1 MKDLN
6 KLFAP
11 IGLRVP
17 EILLPA
23 RDIERFAV
31 IACDQHTAEP
41 EYWEETER
49 IVGDAPSALHLM
61 LPEVW
66 LGREN
71 AGADVPANMRRY
83 LADGSLRSIG
93 EGFVYVCRRT
103 SEGIRHG
110 LLAAV
115 DLEQYDFSP
124 TADTLM
130 RATEATVRE
139 RLPAR
144 IALRRE
150 AVLEMPHV
158 LVLTDDRENSVTALL
173 ERELGSLPKLY
184 DFDLMQGGGHIEGY
198 HVRDERVCAAI
209 ADALGALNEK
219 RGNAPLY
226 AVGDGNHSLAA
237 ARECWYAQ
245 RESIPETEREG
256 HPLRYA
262 LVELVSIYDDGLSF
276 HPIHRLLCN
285 VDPEQVQRELG
296 FDAANPPSLQEL
308 QPKLDEWLARHPEA
322 QLDYIHGAEEC
333 RKLGDR
339 PDRLSIVFGS
349 FDRGDFFATI
359 QRDGIF
365 VRKSF
370 SIGSADEKRYYLEC
384 RRIR

>member
-1 MKDLN
+1 M
-6 KLFAP
+6 
-11 IGLRVP
+11 
-17 EILLPA
+17 
-23 RDIERFAV
+23 
-31 IACDQHTAEP
+31 
-41 EYWEETER
+41 
-49 IVGDAPSALHLM
+49 
-61 LPEVW
+61 
-66 LGREN
+66 
-71 AGADVPANMRRY
+71 
-83 LADGSLRSIG
+83 
-93 EGFVYVCRRT
+93 
-103 SEGIRHG
+103 
-110 LLAAV
+110 
-115 DLEQYDFSP
+115 
-124 TADTLM
+124 
-130 RATEATVRE
+130 
-139 RLPAR
+139 
-144 IALRRE
+144 
-150 AVLEMPHV
+150 
-158 LVLTDDRENSVTALL
+158 
-173 ERELGSLPKLY
+173 
-184 DFDLMQGGGHIEGY
+184 
-198 HVRDERVCAAI
+198 CAAI
-209 ADALGALNEK
+209 ADALGALNEQ
-219 RGNAPLY
+219 RGDAPLY

-245 RESIPETEREG
+245 RESIPEEEREG

-262 LVELVSIYDDGLSF
+262 LVELVSIYDEGLSF

-285 VDPEQVQRELG
+285 VDPKQVQRELD

>member
-1 MKDLN
+1 
-6 KLFAP
+6 
-11 IGLRVP
+11 
-17 EILLPA
+17 
-23 RDIERFAV
+23 
-31 IACDQHTAEP
+31 
-41 EYWEETER
+41 
-49 IVGDAPSALHLM
+49 
-61 LPEVW
+61 
-66 LGREN
+66 
-71 AGADVPANMRRY
+71 
-83 LADGSLRSIG
+83 
-93 EGFVYVCRRT
+93 
-103 SEGIRHG
+103 
-110 LLAAV
+110 
-115 DLEQYDFSP
+115 
-124 TADTLM
+124 
-130 RATEATVRE
+130 
-139 RLPAR
+139 
-144 IALRRE
+144 
-150 AVLEMPHV
+150 
-158 LVLTDDRENSVTALL
+158 
-173 ERELGSLPKLY
+173 
-184 DFDLMQGGGHIEGY
+184 MQGGGHIEGY

-285 VDPEQVQRELG
+285 VDPEQVQRELD
-296 FDAANPPSLQEL
+296 FDAANPPPLQEL